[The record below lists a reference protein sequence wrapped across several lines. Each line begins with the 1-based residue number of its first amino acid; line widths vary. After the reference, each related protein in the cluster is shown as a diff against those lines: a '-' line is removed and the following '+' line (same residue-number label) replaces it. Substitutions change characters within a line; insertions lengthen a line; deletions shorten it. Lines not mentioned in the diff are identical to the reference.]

1 LAEFTGERVIP
12 GQVDADLLNEHF
24 ARYVFAARLSRR
36 KQVLD
41 AGCGAGYGSAELA
54 RTATGVLGIDRSAE
68 AIAFARAQYPAPN
81 LRFEEADCS
90 ALPAADGSI
99 DLVVAFEVIE
109 HLEDWR
115 GFLREV
121 RRTLAPAGQFIVST
135 PNKLYYSESRGGAG
149 PNPFHVHEFE
159 FEEFRAELGEF
170 FPHVSLFLENHTEGV
185 VFQPFSNKL
194 KHVPQEAADVRV
206 DDAGGA
212 PEDSHFFLAVCA
224 LRPQTGAPTF
234 VYVPRVANVLR
245 ERERH
250 IALLERELETKNQW
264 LNRATAELGQL
275 NEDHQAVLGQF
286 RKQIAESEERARWA
300 RQLSQ
305 DLEERGARIVQ
316 LQQEF
321 AAEQAAGR
329 ELAEAYEAKV
339 RELDAENEAK
349 TRWALE
355 TEARLGKE
363 IEAKCQELAA
373 CVDLL
378 HQAEQTVEARTAL
391 ADKLQTEVSGLYSQ
405 VSLMKESRWFKL
417 GRKFGLG
424 PDLRAS

>member
-24 ARYVFAARLSRR
+24 ARYAFAARLSRR

-54 RTATGVLGIDRSAE
+54 RTASGVLGIDNSAE
-68 AIAFARAQYPAPN
+68 AIAFARAQYRAPN

-90 ALPAADGSI
+90 SLPAADRSM

-115 GFLREV
+115 GFLREAQ
-121 RRTLAPAGQFIVST
+121 RTLAPAGQFIVST

-149 PNPFHVHEFE
+149 PNPFHVHEFG
-159 FEEFRAELGEF
+159 FEEFRAELGEV

-185 VFQPFSNKL
+185 VFQPAG
-194 KHVPQEAADVRV
+194 QEQAESTAESRV
-206 DDAGGA
+206 DGGGCA
-212 PEDSHFFLAVCA
+212 PKESHFFLAVCA
-224 LRPQTGAPTF
+224 SRPQTGAPTF

-250 IALLERELETKNQW
+250 IGLLEHELETKNQW
-264 LNRATAELGQL
+264 LKSATAELGKL
-275 NEDHQAVLGQF
+275 NEDHQTVLAQF

-300 RQLSQ
+300 QGLTR
-305 DLEERGARIVQ
+305 DLEERSARVAQ
-316 LQQEF
+316 LQDDF
-321 AAEQAAGR
+321 AAEQKAAR
-329 ELAEAYEAKV
+329 ELADAYELRV

-349 TRWALE
+349 TRWALDTE
-355 TEARLGKE
+355 TRLGKE
-363 IEAKCQELAA
+363 LDAKCQELAA
-373 CVDLL
+373 CVELL
-378 HQAEQTVEARTAL
+378 HQAEQTVEARTVW
-391 ADKLQTEVSGLYSQ
+391 ADNLQKEVSVLERQ
-405 VSLMKESRWFKL
+405 VSLMKESRWVKL

-424 PDLRAS
+424 PDLRNS

>member
-1 LAEFTGERVIP
+1 MAEFTGERVIP
-12 GQVDADLLNEHF
+12 GQVDADLLNEHL
-24 ARYVFAARLSRR
+24 ARYAFAARLSRR

-54 RTATGVLGIDRSAE
+54 RSAASVLGIDSSAE

-81 LRFEEADCS
+81 LRFEEADCT

-99 DLVVAFEVIE
+99 DLVVSFEVIE
-109 HLEDWR
+109 HLQDWR
-115 GFLREV
+115 GFLREA
-121 RRTLAPAGQFIVST
+121 RRVLSPAGQFIVST
-135 PNKLYYSESRGGAG
+135 PNKRYYSESRGCSG

-159 FEEFRAELGEF
+159 FEEFRAELGEV

-185 VFQPFSNKL
+185 VFQPAST
-194 KHVPQEAADVRV
+194 QSESTADVRV
-206 DDAGGA
+206 DEAGSA

-224 LRPQTGAPTF
+224 SRPQTGAPTF

-264 LNRATAELGQL
+264 LNRATTELAQL
-275 NEDHQAVLGQF
+275 NEDHQAVLAQF

-300 RQLSQ
+300 ERLSL
-305 DLEERGARIVQ
+305 DLEERGARIAQ
-316 LQQEF
+316 LQTEF
-321 AAEQAAGR
+321 AAEQAAAR
-329 ELAEAYEAKV
+329 EVTEAYEAKL
-339 RELDAENEAK
+339 RELEQENEAK
-349 TRWALE
+349 THWALE

-363 IEAKCQELAA
+363 LEDKCRELAA
-373 CVDLL
+373 CVELL
-378 HQAEQTVEARTAL
+378 HQAEQTIEARTAWSN
-391 ADKLQTEVSGLYSQ
+391 KLQTEVSDLNQQ

-424 PDLRAS
+424 PWRS

>member
-12 GQVDADLLNEHF
+12 GQVDADLFNEHL
-24 ARYVFAARLSRR
+24 ARYAFAARLSRR

-54 RTATGVLGIDRSAE
+54 RKAASVLGIDRSAE
-68 AIAFARAQYPAPN
+68 AIAFARAQYLAPN
-81 LRFEEADCS
+81 LRFEEADCT

-109 HLEDWR
+109 HLQDWR
-115 GFLREV
+115 GFLREA
-121 RRTLAPAGQFIVST
+121 RRVLAPAGQFIVST
-135 PNKLYYSESRGGAG
+135 PNKRYYSESRGCSG

-159 FEEFRAELGEF
+159 FEEFRAELGEA

-185 VFQPFSNKL
+185 VFQPASGQL
-194 KHVPQEAADVRV
+194 ESTADVRV
-206 DDAGGA
+206 DEAGSV

-224 LRPQTGAPTF
+224 SRPQTGAPTF

-264 LNRATAELGQL
+264 LNRATAELAQL
-275 NEDHQAVLGQF
+275 NEDHQVVLAQF

-300 RQLSQ
+300 ERLSL
-305 DLEERGARIVQ
+305 DLEERGARIAQ
-316 LQQEF
+316 LQAEF
-321 AAEQAAGR
+321 AAEQAAAR
-329 ELAEAYEAKV
+329 EVTEAYEAKL

-349 TRWALE
+349 TRWAQE

-363 IEAKCQELAA
+363 LEDKCQELAA
-373 CVDLL
+373 CVELL
-378 HQAEQTVEARTAL
+378 HQAEQTIEARTAWAEKWKTRAYQL
-391 ADKLQTEVSGLYSQ
+391 EKQTI
-405 VSLMKESRWFKL
+405 LMRESRWVKL

-424 PDLRAS
+424 PDLRNS

>member
-1 LAEFTGERVIP
+1 MAEFTGERVIP
-12 GQVDADLLNEHF
+12 GQVDADLFNEHL
-24 ARYVFAARLSRR
+24 ARYAFAARLSRR

-54 RTATGVLGIDRSAE
+54 RKAASVLGIDRSAE
-68 AIAFARAQYPAPN
+68 AIAFARAQYLAPN
-81 LRFEEADCS
+81 LRFEEADCT

-109 HLEDWR
+109 HLQDWR
-115 GFLREV
+115 GFLREA
-121 RRTLAPAGQFIVST
+121 RRVLAPAGQFIVST
-135 PNKLYYSESRGGAG
+135 PNKRYYSESRGCSG

-159 FEEFRAELGEF
+159 FEEFRAELGEA

-185 VFQPFSNKL
+185 VFQPASGQL
-194 KHVPQEAADVRV
+194 ESTADVRV
-206 DDAGGA
+206 DEAGSV

-224 LRPQTGAPTF
+224 SRPQTGAPTF

-264 LNRATAELGQL
+264 LNRATAELAQL
-275 NEDHQAVLGQF
+275 NEDHQVVLAQF

-300 RQLSQ
+300 ERLSL
-305 DLEERGARIVQ
+305 DLEERGARIAQ
-316 LQQEF
+316 LQAEF
-321 AAEQAAGR
+321 AAEQAAAR
-329 ELAEAYEAKV
+329 EVTEAYEAKL

-349 TRWALE
+349 TRWAQE

-363 IEAKCQELAA
+363 LEDKCQELAA
-373 CVDLL
+373 CVELL
-378 HQAEQTVEARTAL
+378 HQAEQTIEARTAWAEKWKTRAYQL
-391 ADKLQTEVSGLYSQ
+391 EKQTI
-405 VSLMKESRWFKL
+405 LMRESRWVKL

-424 PDLRAS
+424 PDLGNS

>member
-12 GQVDADLLNEHF
+12 GQVDADLLNEHL
-24 ARYVFAARLSRR
+24 ARYAFAARLSRR

-54 RTATGVLGIDRSAE
+54 RSAASVLGIDSSAE

-81 LRFEEADCS
+81 LRFEEADCT

-99 DLVVAFEVIE
+99 DLVVSFEVIE
-109 HLEDWR
+109 HLQDWR
-115 GFLREV
+115 GFLREA
-121 RRTLAPAGQFIVST
+121 RRVLSPAGQFIVST
-135 PNKLYYSESRGGAG
+135 PNKRYYSESRGCSG

-159 FEEFRAELGEF
+159 FEEFRAELGEV

-185 VFQPFSNKL
+185 VFQPAST
-194 KHVPQEAADVRV
+194 QSESTADVRV
-206 DDAGGA
+206 DEAGSA

-224 LRPQTGAPTF
+224 SRPQTGAPTF

-264 LNRATAELGQL
+264 LNRATTELAQL
-275 NEDHQAVLGQF
+275 NEDHQAVLAQF

-300 RQLSQ
+300 ERLSL
-305 DLEERGARIVQ
+305 DLEERGARIAQ
-316 LQQEF
+316 LQTEF
-321 AAEQAAGR
+321 AAEQAAAR
-329 ELAEAYEAKV
+329 EVTEAYEAKL
-339 RELDAENEAK
+339 RELEQENEAK
-349 TRWALE
+349 THWALE

-363 IEAKCQELAA
+363 LEDKCRELAA
-373 CVDLL
+373 CVELL
-378 HQAEQTVEARTAL
+378 HQAEQTIEARTAWSN
-391 ADKLQTEVSGLYSQ
+391 KLQTEVSDLNQQ

-424 PDLRAS
+424 PWRS

>member
-12 GQVDADLLNEHF
+12 GQVDADLLNEHL
-24 ARYVFAARLSRR
+24 ARYAFAARLSRR

-54 RTATGVLGIDRSAE
+54 RTAASVLGIDRSAE

-81 LRFEEADCS
+81 LRFQEGDCS
-90 ALPAADGSI
+90 ALPAPDGSI

-109 HLEDWR
+109 HLQDWR
-115 GFLREV
+115 AFMRET
-121 RRTLAPAGQFIVST
+121 RRVLAPAGQFIVST
-135 PNKLYYSESRGGAG
+135 PNKLYYSESRGGSG

-159 FEEFRAELGEF
+159 FEEFRAELGEV

-185 VFQPFSNKL
+185 VFQPASGQ
-194 KHVPQEAADVRV
+194 PESMAESRV
-206 DDAGGA
+206 DDAGCA
-212 PEDSHFFLAVCA
+212 PEESHFFLAVCA
-224 LRPQTGAPTF
+224 SRPQTGAPTF

-264 LNRATAELGQL
+264 LNRATAELAQL
-275 NEDHQAVLGQF
+275 NEDHQTVLAQF
-286 RKQIAESEERARWA
+286 RKQIAESQERAHWA
-300 RQLSQ
+300 ERLGL
-305 DLEERGARIVQ
+305 DLEERGARIAQ
-316 LQQEF
+316 LQGEF
-321 AAEQAAGR
+321 AAEQAAAR
-329 ELAEAYEAKV
+329 EVTEAYEAKL
-339 RELDAENEAK
+339 RELEAENEAK

-363 IEAKCQELAA
+363 LERKCQELAA
-373 CVDLL
+373 CVELL
-378 HQAEQTVEARTAL
+378 HQAEQTLDARTAW
-391 ADKLQTEVSGLYSQ
+391 AGKLQTEVSDLDQQ

-424 PDLRAS
+424 PDLRNS